1 MTHRGNITFKS
12 VECEYDEIFEA
23 YNVGDDIKTSDKIL
37 RDYYIS
43 SGYFV
48 FLDSFFWRELFKY
61 LFLEDIVG
69 EEPNEEYFDLVS
81 FFSDD
86 FDLPFSFN
94 KAKIKD
100 RFLDVLEII
109 DEEYDYSNQSLFN
122 LLNLF
127 HLNMFD
133 DFLKVFLSNFKNDF
147 LLRPQNHFINIA
159 SPKLKNLYFCST
171 ASLYA
176 FII

>member
-1 MTHRGNITFKS
+1 MTHRGNITVKS
-12 VECEYDEIFEA
+12 VEYEYDEIFEA

-94 KAKIKD
+94 KED
-100 RFLDVLEII
+100 GTRT
-109 DEEYDYSNQSLFN
+109 
-122 LLNLF
+122 
-127 HLNMFD
+127 H
-133 DFLKVFLSNFKNDF
+133 
-147 LLRPQNHFINIA
+147 
-159 SPKLKNLYFCST
+159 
-171 ASLYA
+171 
-176 FII
+176 

>member
-133 DFLKVFLSNFKNDF
+133 DFLKVFLDKQDEKVKESFLEECEFDRDLFDF
-147 LLRPQNHFINIA
+147 NKYLCLDMFV
-159 SPKLKNLYFCST
+159 
-171 ASLYA
+171 
-176 FII
+176 